1 MIDDDISSLTNF
13 REKEKNTS
21 QLLNF
26 DFFNLLSNTG
36 LRVSNIALL
45 IPTGD
50 RGQSKSRFRVRPRIA
65 GKIRTGR
72 NEGTRFPLSMIFHYP
87 WTTPDHARVIAAEC
101 AWRTRRAKLKN
112 QNAAPLPSSLFL
124 SSIARNYNFNW
135 YPPFVF
141 VPNAACQ
148 RARRCIIALSIST
161 LTLQIFE
168 DDSINLTL

>member
-1 MIDDDISSLTNF
+1 MDDDISSLTNF

-26 DFFNLLSNTG
+26 DFFNFLSNTG

-50 RGQSKSRFRVRPRIA
+50 RGQSKSRFRPRIA
-65 GKIRTGR
+65 GKIRTGETRVRVSPSPWFSIIHGRHTTTLGLSPR
-72 NEGTRFPLSMIFHYP
+72 NALDGRGERNWKIK
-87 WTTPDHARVIAAEC
+87 TP
-101 AWRTRRAKLKN
+101 
-112 QNAAPLPSSLFL
+112 PSLFL
-124 SSIARNYNFNW
+124 SPIARNYNFNW

-148 RARRCIIALSIST
+148 RPRRCIIALSIST

>member
-1 MIDDDISSLTNF
+1 MSKKKKRNRLLLKLILERMDDDISSLTNF

-65 GKIRTGR
+65 GKIRTGETRVRVSPSPWFSIIHGRHTTTLGLSPR
-72 NEGTRFPLSMIFHYP
+72 NALDGRGERNWKIKTPPPSLPLSFSLKL
-87 WTTPDHARVIAAEC
+87 RVIIISIG
-101 AWRTRRAKLKN
+101 TH
-112 QNAAPLPSSLFL
+112 PSFS
-124 SSIARNYNFNW
+124 YQT
-135 YPPFVF
+135 
-141 VPNAACQ
+141 Q
-148 RARRCIIALSIST
+148 RAN
-161 LTLQIFE
+161 E
-168 DDSINLTL
+168 HVVV